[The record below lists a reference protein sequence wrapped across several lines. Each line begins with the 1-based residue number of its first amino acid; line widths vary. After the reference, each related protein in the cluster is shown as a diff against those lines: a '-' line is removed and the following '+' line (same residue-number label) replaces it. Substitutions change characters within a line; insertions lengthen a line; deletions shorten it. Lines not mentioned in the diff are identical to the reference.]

1 MDISFATPDDREW
14 AGTLLSSMDPWIHL
28 GRTLDH
34 CLAVCRDSLY
44 EVWVARVDG
53 ERCAALLLQE
63 RGVAGSPYLKAIAV
77 AAHYRGRGVGA
88 ALMDFAE
95 DRFRPASRHFFL
107 CVSSFNTRARAFYE
121 RRGWT
126 VVGELPDY
134 VVDGASEILMHLR
147 LR

>member
-1 MDISFATPDDREW
+1 MDISLATPDDRDW
-14 AGTLLSSMDPWIHL
+14 AGALLASTDPWIRL
-28 GRTLDH
+28 GRTLEQ
-34 CLAVCRDSLY
+34 CLAVCRDPVY
-44 EVWVARVDG
+44 EVWVARAEG
-53 ERCAALLLQE
+53 ERCGALLLQE

-77 AAHYRGRGVGA
+77 AASHRGRGVGA

-95 DRFRPASRHFFL
+95 ARFRPAARHFFL
-107 CVSSFNTRARAFYE
+107 CVSDFNIRARAFYE

-134 VVDGASEILMHLR
+134 TVDGASEILMHLR